1 MPEQTQPNKKSP
13 EPNYPKPLGILV
25 WIVLGASFLWFGY
38 NLAWPRED
46 PPPVITY
53 SSFIAQVEAGNV
65 TEVILDGEE
74 ISGTL
79 TSAVTV
85 VNGQALLAG
94 EALPEGSEAAETKR
108 TQAFSTIVPPS
119 AEASVVEALQARGT
133 SIAVAPASRSPYP
146 AFGFSSTI
154 LLVVLAVV
162 GASLLF
168 RRMGP
173 RPQGGV
179 GDFGRARAQVID
191 PQTPQITFSDVAGE
205 DQAKAEL
212 VQVVDFL
219 RNPEKYRQMGAR
231 LPGGLLLVGPPGT
244 GKTLLAKAVAGEA
257 NVPFFSISAS
267 AFVEIYVGVGASR
280 VRDLF
285 RQAKEAAPSIVF
297 IDELD
302 AVGRQRFAGIGGSND
317 EREQTLNQLLVELD
331 GFEAHNNV
339 VVMSATNRPDVL
351 DPALLRPGRFDRQIA
366 LGLPDRR
373 ARESILRLHT
383 KSVPLDPGVDLIHIA
398 GSTPGFSGADLAN
411 LVNEAALSAAQL
423 GKPAVGRK
431 DIDTALDRIVLG
443 LERPLILS
451 DHERQLLAYHEAGH
465 AIAAHYTPGAD
476 PLKKISILPR
486 GQALGMTVQ
495 LPIEDRV
502 NLSRTYLL
510 GRLNILLAGRAS
522 EQMVFDEMTTGAEND
537 LKQATLLA
545 RQMVGLWGMSEEI
558 GPFSLGMGEQ
568 HVFLG
573 REIARERDI
582 SPAML
587 DRAEVAVQRLLA
599 NAIVQ
604 ATLILSE
611 YRVALDRVA
620 EQLLVDETLEM
631 KDFLELVEPHV
642 KLTLQP
648 EIEIVA

>member
-398 GSTPGFSGADLAN
+398 RSTPGFSGADLAN

>member
-1 MPEQTQPNKKSP
+1 
-13 EPNYPKPLGILV
+13 
-25 WIVLGASFLWFGY
+25 
-38 NLAWPRED
+38 
-46 PPPVITY
+46 
-53 SSFIAQVEAGNV
+53 
-65 TEVILDGEE
+65 
-74 ISGTL
+74 
-79 TSAVTV
+79 
-85 VNGQALLAG
+85 
-94 EALPEGSEAAETKR
+94 
-108 TQAFSTIVPPS
+108 
-119 AEASVVEALQARGT
+119 
-133 SIAVAPASRSPYP
+133 
-146 AFGFSSTI
+146 
-154 LLVVLAVV
+154 
-162 GASLLF
+162 
-168 RRMGP
+168 MGP

-398 GSTPGFSGADLAN
+398 SSTPGFSGADLAN

-502 NLSRTYLL
+502 NLSRSYLL

-587 DRAEVAVQRLLA
+587 DRAEMAVQRLLA

-620 EQLLVDETLEM
+620 ERLLVDETLEM